1 MRISDWSS
9 DVCSSDLITRRL
21 SAPAAALM
29 VLTPNPV
36 AASILG
42 VSDKHRPAVLY
53 RESDMPRP
61 VIPGRSINADDYQ
74 HAPRSVAAMPKDYAP
89 GEEIGRA
96 HSELQSLMR
105 TAYAVFCL
113 KKKKKIYTK
122 TTKLLVKY
130 T

>member
-53 RESDMPRP
+53 RESDMPRT

-74 HAPRSVAAMPKDYAP
+74 HAPRPVAAMPKDYAP
-89 GEEIGRA
+89 GEEKIGGAPCR
-96 HSELQSLMR
+96 ERVCQ
-105 TAYAVFCL
+105 YG
-113 KKKKKIYTK
+113 
-122 TTKLLVKY
+122 
-130 T
+130 

>member
-1 MRISDWSS
+1 MLWAM
-9 DVCSSDLITRRL
+9 LTKAITRRL

-42 VSDKHRPAVLY
+42 VSDRKRPAVLY

-74 HAPRSVAAMPKDYAP
+74 HAPRPVAAMPKDYAP
-89 GEEIGRA
+89 GEEIAPPGPRPA
-96 HSELQSLMR
+96 QQIG
-105 TAYAVFCL
+105 TASDRDTVCHYV
-113 KKKKKIYTK
+113 
-122 TTKLLVKY
+122 
-130 T
+130 

>member
-74 HAPRSVAAMPKDYAP
+74 HAPRPVAAMPKDYAP
-89 GEEIGRA
+89 GEEIAPHSHRRAQPIGRA
-96 HSELQSLMR
+96 SFRER
-105 TAYAVFCL
+105 VCPYV
-113 KKKKKIYTK
+113 
-122 TTKLLVKY
+122 
-130 T
+130 